1 MNFKPL
7 FALLALLAAF
17 VPAHAPAQTYPV
29 KPIRFVVPF
38 APGGASDVLAR
49 LVGQK
54 LAERLGQ
61 PVVVENKP
69 GAATTVGAAEVA
81 RAPADG
87 YTLLLA
93 PAPFVIAPLMYQNLP
108 YDAARDFTG
117 VALLASSPL
126 ILTAHPSVAATTPQ
140 ELLALAKSKP
150 GAIMYGS
157 PGNGSV
163 PHLATEL
170 FKMRTGADFT
180 HVPYKGGGPA
190 VSDLVAGH
198 IGVMFASPIEVS
210 QHVAAGKLRYIVA
223 STKDRVPSLPG
234 VPTVG
239 ELGIAGFDVV
249 AWFGV
254 VAPAATPK
262 DIVSRLS
269 QEIGQILAAPDV
281 REKLAA
287 QGADITYLPAPEF
300 NAFIARER
308 EQWGQAVK
316 VSGAK
321 VE

>member
-1 MNFKPL
+1 MNFRPL
-7 FALLALLAAF
+7 FALLPLLAAF

-287 QGADITYLPAPEF
+287 QGADITFLPAPEF

>member
-1 MNFKPL
+1 MNFRPL

-287 QGADITYLPAPEF
+287 QGADITFLPAPEF